1 MNGKEARSLAGVF
14 TDFRL
19 TPFFF
24 FLIGSSVDPQLH
36 ENSVEAD
43 FSPLPQTKPIRGVN
57 LGVVLDLGM
66 RRVFTGCVLGGTTWL
81 FLQMDQFL

>member
-1 MNGKEARSLAGVF
+1 MGRKPEVLQAYSLTLG
-14 TDFRL
+14 L
-19 TPFFF
+19 LLFF